1 MPWSS
6 ATIGWRNSLKK
17 VIRRF
22 AILGELMAFL
32 WEKKAWWLIPLVLL
46 LILIGMLLVL
56 AQSSS
61 IAPFIY
67 PLL

>member
-6 ATIGWRNSLKK
+6 ATIGWKNRLKK

-22 AILGELMAFL
+22 AILGELMVFL